1 MKIIIIINL
10 LLAIALCIQGW
21 IFVKHRYKEMKRIA
35 ESRILYI
42 HILLETIYTYNHDPK
57 LLQKHLQC
65 EMTVKKLLGYGTIE
79 DRCDELFDPK
89 LKINK
94 NDLLMY
100 QLYEEGFS
108 PKELC
113 VLFGLNNLNSFYV
126 KHHRINKKLGKIPS
140 DKSEVQTADAA
151 HAVRQI

>member
-10 LLAIALCIQGW
+10 LLAIALYIQVW

>member
-1 MKIIIIINL
+1 MRND
-10 LLAIALCIQGW
+10 
-21 IFVKHRYKEMKRIA
+21 
-35 ESRILYI
+35 S
-42 HILLETIYTYNHDPK
+42 
-57 LLQKHLQC
+57 QKAARLRN
-65 EMTVKKLLGYGTIE
+65 IE

-113 VLFGLNNLNSFYV
+113 VLFGLNNLNSFYI
-126 KHHRINKKLGKIPS
+126 KHHRIKQKLGQSPS